1 MQLEN
6 RISEYLDV
14 RKFIPAIGQVAIG
27 VECRKED
34 AQIHDLLLK
43 PLDDKKTRQCV

>member
-14 RKFIPAIGQVAIG
+14 RKFIPAIGQVAIS

-34 AQIHDLLLK
+34 AQIHDLLK
-43 PLDDKKTRQCV
+43 PLDDKKTQQYV